1 MATPLVDAMLPVCV
15 ILFKCSRFMKDH
27 SCTRFKRTGPTAD
40 MQPADDDA
48 CAAQPSSSPSWWSRT
63 MLIARDSLA
72 GTVGAFAK
80 VMSGHPLDTLK
91 VRMQT
96 STQRTALAPS
106 ATIGATLNA
115 VAGISSPLG
124 SFSTLSGAARLTWRT
139 EGISGFYRGL
149 SPTLPGVFMYNAA
162 LFAAY
167 GQFELAAIQYNA
179 TRQASIECND
189 GRRGAL
195 PSVSMLPSVAQIG
208 LIGVRCAPKEITR
221 TSSIHIH
228 FELVL

>member
-1 MATPLVDAMLPVCV
+1 MPVDENRL
-15 ILFKCSRFMKDH
+15 
-27 SCTRFKRTGPTAD
+27 
-40 MQPADDDA
+40 PADDVDA
-48 CAAQPSSSPSWWSRT
+48 CDAQPLSSPSWWSRT

-96 STQRTALAPS
+96 STGAQRTALAPS
-106 ATIGATLNA
+106 ATIGAISNA
-115 VAGISSPLG
+115 GAGNFSPLG

-179 TRQASIECND
+179 ARQASFECND

-195 PSVSMLPSVAQIG
+195 PSVSLLPSVAQIG

-221 TSSIHIH
+221 TYSIHIH